1 MAQGADPIAE
11 DPDHENALPRQFYD
25 RALYMLVHAP
35 QTNGTGQYSD
45 SDAMAAVLLISYA
58 VLGGG
63 TMDWATPLEYA
74 CEWLGQTGIYN
85 EENPKLTLLNMSA
98 TARFAAKGIM
108 VRLSIPE
115 PLTRRG
121 NADAEFADLP
131 VY

>member
-1 MAQGADPIAE
+1 MAQGADPIPE
-11 DPDHENALPRQFYD
+11 DPDSENALPRQFYD
-25 RALYMLVHAP
+25 RALYGLVHAP

-45 SDAMAAVLLISYA
+45 SDAIAAVLLISYA

-108 VRLSIPE
+108 VRPS
-115 PLTRRG
+115 T
-121 NADAEFADLP
+121 AEFDKTWGN
-131 VY
+131 